1 MSFDFRMAL
10 KPLAAAVS
18 PLEQDKKY
26 QLTVNAYDRTA
37 TLIIALL
44 ILVGFTTLCLS
55 LIFFADNSKV
65 IVQPVSVMPMEA
77 TSPTGNQG
85 LADQPDPPGLEE
97 ASDLI
102 DPQVGDVLESLTVAA
117 TASEVL
123 LSDES
128 LVASAQAGKGKGLGD
143 ARMPGKGGDGVVE
156 RVPRW
161 ERWKIRFEPDSLAEF
176 EQWLDY
182 HKIEIGVLGRD
193 NQVHYAY
200 NLSQAAPET
209 RSAAPAL
216 DNRFYT
222 SAADGPMPQLTEKLA
237 RKADIA
243 KLGSVVLLFYPL
255 EVESALWTLEQQ
267 YAKGRDVNTIRETIF
282 TVTHDADRFGFEIVN
297 QHTF

>member
-1 MSFDFRMAL
+1 MSSQ
-10 KPLAAAVS
+10 PLADAFS
-18 PLEQDKKY
+18 PQARGKKY
-26 QLTVNAYDRTA
+26 QLSVNAYDRTA

-44 ILVGFTTLCLS
+44 ILVGFTVLCLS
-55 LIFFADNSKV
+55 IVFFAHRTKV
-65 IVQPVSVMPMEA
+65 TVPPVAVMPMEA

-85 LADQPDPPGLEE
+85 LADEPDPPGVEE
-97 ASDLI
+97 ASNLI
-102 DPQVGDVLESLTVAA
+102 DPQVGEVLESLTVAA

-128 LVASAQAGKGKGLGD
+128 LIANAQAGKGKGLGD

-161 ERWKIRFEPDSLAEF
+161 ERWKIRFEPDSLDEF
-176 EQWLDY
+176 ERWLDY

-200 NLSQAAPET
+200 NLSKAAPET

-222 SAADGPMPQLTEKLA
+222 SAADGPMPVLTEQLA

-282 TVTHDADRFGFEIVN
+282 TVTRDGDRFDFEIVD